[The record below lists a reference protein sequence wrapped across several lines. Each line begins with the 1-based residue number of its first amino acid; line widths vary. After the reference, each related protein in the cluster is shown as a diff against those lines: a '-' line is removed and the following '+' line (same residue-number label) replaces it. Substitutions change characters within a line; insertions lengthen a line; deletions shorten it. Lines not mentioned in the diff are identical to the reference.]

1 MEVDPSFMRQG
12 GCRRGQRAE
21 RRWHREIEQ
30 QLQQVE
36 KELWRLH
43 RSVLPLLNAL
53 RLRDEALGHPSK
65 TGDHHEGYARDAP
78 AHISAATLEVPSCD
92 SQAGDRN
99 HGSDNVATPV
109 HNVED
114 GALDRGGLLA
124 LNSLAELWRRSKVL
138 GSCRK
143 WCKEIAHQD
152 EAQRELESDTNPVDL
167 VRTVDDERGG
177 ALVQIARASGLQ

>member
-1 MEVDPSFMRQG
+1 MPQAHSRG
-12 GCRRGQRAE
+12 GQRAE
-21 RRWHREIEQ
+21 CRRHREIEQ

-78 AHISAATLEVPSCD
+78 AHIAAATLEVPSCD
-92 SQAGDRN
+92 SQAGDRD
-99 HGSDNVATPV
+99 HGSYDVATPV

-114 GALDRGGLLA
+114 GALDRSGLLA
-124 LNSLAELWRRSKVL
+124 LNSLSELWRRSKVL
-138 GSCRK
+138 GSCRNR
-143 WCKEIAHQD
+143 CKEIAHQD
-152 EAQRELESDTNPVDL
+152 ETQHELECDTNPVDL
-167 VRTVDDERGG
+167 VGTVDGE
-177 ALVQIARASGLQ
+177 

>member
-1 MEVDPSFMRQG
+1 KRQKDNGPQNPRARVAIHMEVDPSFMPQAHSRG
-12 GCRRGQRAE
+12 GQRAE

-43 RSVLPLLNAL
+43 RSVLPLLNDL

-78 AHISAATLEVPSCD
+78 AHISAATLEVPTCD
-92 SQAGDRN
+92 SQAGDRDY
-99 HGSDNVATPV
+99 GSDDVATPV

-114 GALDRGGLLA
+114 GALDRGRLLS
-124 LNSLAELWRRSKVL
+124 LDSLAELWRRSKVL

-143 WCKEIAHQD
+143 RCKEIAHQD
-152 EAQRELESDTNPVDL
+152 ETQHE
-167 VRTVDDERGG
+167 
-177 ALVQIARASGLQ
+177 